1 MKLRF
6 VVPVAALA
14 VAGILGF
21 GAFRWIESA
30 CQSAGPSQVP
40 VTVVIAKG
48 TGLRQIA
55 DQLAQTGAVNSGPLF
70 VAGTVVAGN
79 PGIQAGE
86 YAFPAHAS
94 MAAIIDLMHR
104 GMVVEHRLTIPEGLT
119 SRQIVALVDKAE
131 AMRGGLLQT
140 PADGSLLP
148 QTYFYHYGEPRDA
161 LIVKMTQGMS
171 QLLDGL
177 WAGRDPDLPITD
189 KRQAMILA
197 SIVERET
204 ALPAER
210 PHVAAVFENRLRI
223 KMKLKSDATV
233 IYAASHGGGTLDHPI
248 SRSDLALVN
257 PYNTYMNDGLPPGP
271 ISNPGRASIEA
282 VLHPMASDDLYFV
295 ADGSG
300 GHVFAKTLAQHNK
313 NVERWRQLERKQ
325 GNGKGE

>member
-14 VAGILGF
+14 VAGLLGY
-21 GAFRWIESA
+21 GALRWIESA
-30 CQSAGPSQVP
+30 YQSPGPAPAP

-48 TGLRQIA
+48 SGLRLIA
-55 DQLAQTGAVNSGPLF
+55 VQLAQAGVVTSGPLF
-70 VAGTVVAGN
+70 VAATVIAGN
-79 PGIQAGE
+79 PAIQAGE
-86 YAFPAHAS
+86 YALPAHAS
-94 MAAIIDLMHR
+94 MAAIVDLMHR
-104 GMVVEHRLTIPEGLT
+104 GVVVEHRLTIPEGLT

-148 QTYFYHYGEPRDA
+148 QTYYYHYGEPRDA
-161 LIVKMTQGMS
+161 LIAKMTQGMT
-171 QLLDGL
+171 QLLDSL
-177 WAGRDPDLPITD
+177 WVNRDPDLPITD
-189 KRQAMILA
+189 KRQAMTLA

-204 ALPAER
+204 AIPAER
-210 PHVAAVFENRLRI
+210 PHVAAVFENRLRV
-223 KMKLKSDATV
+223 KMKLESDATV
-233 IYAASHGGGTLDHPI
+233 IYAASHGEGTLDRPI
-248 SRSDLALVN
+248 SRADLAFLN

-295 ADGSG
+295 ADGTG